1 MFKLY
6 EKKNSMYFPFEI
18 AVDKIMK
25 STTEAAEFGFGGRKH
40 ETYYQIDIIS
50 CGNRRT
56 YS

>member
-40 ETYYQIDIIS
+40 ETYLSNSYNQL
-50 CGNRRT
+50 RQ
-56 YS
+56 